1 MSAPTIEEVLARA
14 ERMVGR
20 KVADDFLLI
29 PIVGR
34 GADADGIFDLNR
46 VGTFIWE
53 QFDGRRD
60 GRRIVAALVKQFDV
74 DHARAEIDY
83 LDFAGKLLS
92 VGASIRASTFPECG
106 ISNGSETTV
115 NRSESASGESAGSL
129 AGSERSWR
137 IW

>member
-1 MSAPTIEEVLARA
+1 MRAPNLEDVFARA

-46 VGTFIWE
+46 VGAFIWE

-60 GRRIVAALVKQFDV
+60 GRKILASLIEQFDV
-74 DHARAEIDY
+74 DPARAEADY

-92 VGASIRASTFPECG
+92 VGALIRAG
-106 ISNGSETTV
+106 GGDAV
-115 NRSESASGESAGSL
+115 RSK
-129 AGSERSWR
+129 
-137 IW
+137 

>member
-46 VGTFIWE
+46 VGAFIWE
-53 QFDGRRD
+53 QFDGRR
-60 GRRIVAALVKQFDV
+60 ALVKQFDV

-92 VGASIRASTFPECG
+92 VGALVRIA
-106 ISNGSETTV
+106 GSDV
-115 NRSESASGESAGSL
+115 VRSE
-129 AGSERSWR
+129 
-137 IW
+137 

>member
-1 MSAPTIEEVLARA
+1 MSAPTIEEVFARA

-20 KVADDFLLI
+20 KVADDFLLV

-46 VGTFIWE
+46 VGAFIWE
-53 QFDGRRD
+53 RFDGRRD

-74 DHARAEIDY
+74 DHARAEMDY

-92 VGASIRASTFPECG
+92 VGALVRVTESDA
-106 ISNGSETTV
+106 V
-115 NRSESASGESAGSL
+115 RSA
-129 AGSERSWR
+129 
-137 IW
+137 

>member
-1 MSAPTIEEVLARA
+1 VSAPSVEGVFARA

-46 VGTFIWE
+46 VGAFIWE

-60 GRRIVAALVKQFDV
+60 GRRIVAALVEQFDV
-74 DHARAEIDY
+74 DHARAEADY

-92 VGASIRASTFPECG
+92 VGALVRIA
-106 ISNGSETTV
+106 GSDMV
-115 NRSESASGESAGSL
+115 RSE
-129 AGSERSWR
+129 
-137 IW
+137 

>member
-1 MSAPTIEEVLARA
+1 MGPAVSAPSIEEVFARA

-46 VGTFIWE
+46 VGAFIWE

-60 GRRIVAALVKQFDV
+60 GRRIVAALVEKFNV
-74 DHARAEIDY
+74 DHARAEMDY

-92 VGASIRASTFPECG
+92 VGGLVRIA
-106 ISNGSETTV
+106 GSDV
-115 NRSESASGESAGSL
+115 VRSE
-129 AGSERSWR
+129 
-137 IW
+137 